1 MLKIRTCETQFK
13 YLQGSDMA
21 KTDTKAIKKSIIKI
35 AFESSL
41 IIFSV
46 LLALF
51 LNEYRGQ
58 LKAEEET
65 NRALQM
71 IEVELTTNLKT
82 LTNWTPY
89 HKQLIGEFDNA
100 ITQLEDTPTETDPR
114 SYILGLMPK
123 GLMQDFISRTAWESL
138 QQSSSDVSLDIE
150 TTFLISKVYKLQQ
163 MGVEKTLMQ
172 FIEVMNSR
180 ESMRAENLKE
190 TLYLLKST
198 LQELH
203 AQEVDLAYNYQNT
216 LAKLEKID

>member
-1 MLKIRTCETQFK
+1 
-13 YLQGSDMA
+13 MA
-21 KTDTKAIKKSIIKI
+21 KTDTAAIKKSIIKI

-58 LKAEEET
+58 LKAEQEKL
-65 NRALQM
+65 RALQM
-71 IEVELTTNLKT
+71 IQVELNTNLT
-82 LTNWTPY
+82 VLTNWTPY
-89 HKQLIGEFDNA
+89 HKQLIEVFDNA
-100 ITQLEDTPTETDPR
+100 IIQLGEAPAETDPR
-114 SYILGLMPK
+114 SYILELMPK

-138 QQSSSDVSLDIE
+138 QQASSDVSLDIE

-172 FIEVMNSR
+172 FVEVMNSR
-180 ESMRAENLKE
+180 EGMRADNLKE

-203 AQEVDLAYNYQNT
+203 AQEKELAYNYQNT
-216 LAKLEKID
+216 LTKLKNRLN

>member
-1 MLKIRTCETQFK
+1 MT
-13 YLQGSDMA
+13 
-21 KTDTKAIKKSIIKI
+21 KTDTAAIKKSIIKI

-58 LKAEEET
+58 LKAEQEKL
-65 NRALQM
+65 RALQM
-71 IEVELTTNLKT
+71 IQVELTTNLT
-82 LTNWTPY
+82 VLTNWTPY
-89 HKQLIGEFDNA
+89 HKQLIEVFDNA
-100 ITQLEDTPTETDPR
+100 IIQLEEAPAKTDPR
-114 SYILGLMPK
+114 SYILELMPK

-138 QQSSSDVSLDIE
+138 QQASSDVSLDIE

-172 FIEVMNSR
+172 FVEVMNSR
-180 ESMRAENLKE
+180 EGMRAENLKE
-190 TLYLLKST
+190 TVYLLKST

-203 AQEVDLAYNYQNT
+203 AQEKELAYNYQNT
-216 LAKLEKID
+216 LTKLKNRLN